1 MRGMAKIPDSR
12 CSIARTLG
20 VLGERWTFLILREAF
35 LGATRFAEF
44 RQRLGIAP
52 DVLSDRLSTLTE
64 YGVLRREPYQ
74 DPGERS
80 RFAYRLTPAGQ
91 ELQVIL
97 GALQQWGDEHL
108 PHPDGPSM
116 LRRRAGTGSIGGP
129 GGVPLH
135 VGYIDDDG
143 REVTL
148 PEVRMIPAGS
158 ATGSA

>member
-44 RQRLGIAP
+44 RRRLGIAP
-52 DVLSDRLSTLTE
+52 DVLSDRLGTLTE

-74 DPGERS
+74 EPGERS
-80 RFAYRLTPAGQ
+80 RYAYRLTEAGQ

-116 LRRRAGTGSIGGP
+116 LRRRAGTGGT
-129 GGVPLH
+129 PLH

-143 REVTL
+143 REVSL
-148 PEVRMIPAGS
+148 PDVRMIPAGS
-158 ATGSA
+158 AAGPAARL

>member
-1 MRGMAKIPDSR
+1 MLGGMAKVPDSR

-44 RQRLGIAP
+44 RARLGIAP

-74 DPGERS
+74 EPGERS
-80 RFAYRLTPAGQ
+80 RFAYRLTEAGQ

-108 PHPDGPSM
+108 PHPEGPSM
-116 LRRRAGTGSIGGP
+116 LRRRSGP
-129 GGVPLH
+129 GGAPLH

-148 PEVRMIPAGS
+148 PDVHMIPAASPGAS
-158 ATGSA
+158 AR

>member
-1 MRGMAKIPDSR
+1 MLGGMAKVPDSR

-44 RQRLGIAP
+44 RDRLSIAP

-74 DPGERS
+74 EPGERS

-116 LRRRAGTGSIGGP
+116 LRRRGGTGGA
-129 GGVPLH
+129 PLH

-148 PEVRMIPAGS
+148 PDVRMIPAASPGAS
-158 ATGSA
+158 AS

>member
-1 MRGMAKIPDSR
+1 MLDGMTKVPDTR

-52 DVLSDRLSTLTE
+52 DVLSDRLAVLTE

-74 DPGERS
+74 EPGERS
-80 RFAYRLTPAGQ
+80 RYAYRLTEAGQ

-97 GALQQWGDEHL
+97 GALQQWGDDHL

-116 LRRRAGTGSIGGP
+116 LRRRRGTGGD
-129 GGVPLH
+129 PLH
-135 VGYIDDDG
+135 VAYVDDNC

-148 PEVRMIPAGS
+148 PEVRMIPAAARSGPR
-158 ATGSA
+158 

>member
-1 MRGMAKIPDSR
+1 MAKVPDSR

-44 RQRLGIAP
+44 KQRLGIAP
-52 DVLSDRLSTLTE
+52 DVLSDRLGTLTE
-64 YGVLRREPYQ
+64 YGVLQREPYQ
-74 DPGERS
+74 EPGERS
-80 RFAYRLTPAGQ
+80 RFAYRLTTAGL

-97 GALQQWGDEHL
+97 GALQQWGDDHL

-116 LRRRAGTGSIGGP
+116 LRRRRGTGGD
-129 GGVPLH
+129 PLH
-135 VGYIDDDG
+135 VSYVDDNG

-148 PEVRMIPAGS
+148 PDVRMIPAGS
-158 ATGSA
+158 AAGPAADL

>member
-1 MRGMAKIPDSR
+1 
-12 CSIARTLG
+12 
-20 VLGERWTFLILREAF
+20 
-35 LGATRFAEF
+35 
-44 RQRLGIAP
+44 
-52 DVLSDRLSTLTE
+52 VLSGRLSTLTE

-80 RFAYRLTPAGQ
+80 RCAYRLTEAGR

-116 LRRRAGTGSIGGP
+116 LRRRRGTSGG
-129 GGVPLH
+129 PLH
-135 VGYIDDDG
+135 VGYIDDEG

-148 PEVRMIPAGS
+148 RDVRMIPAGFP
-158 ATGSA
+158 AGPADH

>member
-1 MRGMAKIPDSR
+1 MLGGMAKNPAEA

-20 VLGERWTFLILREAF
+20 VVGERWTFLILREAF

-44 RQRLGIAP
+44 RDRLGVAP
-52 DVLSDRLSTLTE
+52 DVLSDRLTTLTD
-64 YGVLRREPYQ
+64 YGVLAREPYQ

-80 RFAYRLTPAGQ
+80 RYAYRLTEAGQ

-116 LRRRAGTGSIGGP
+116 LRRRAGTRS
-129 GGVPLH
+129 PLH
-135 VGYIDDDG
+135 VGYVDDEG

-148 PEVRMIPAGS
+148 ADVRMIPAGS
-158 ATGSA
+158 AAGPAAGQ